1 MRIVLADDHRL
12 FREGLC
18 ATLETVEAYNVV
30 AQVGTAEAL
39 LEELGSTVCDHVFLD
54 YHMPGGGALKAL
66 DSIKINFSKT
76 KVIVLSGA
84 DVSSIYQRFIDL
96 KADGVLIKDISSKLL
111 LESVVQVINGE
122 QIISPEIVEFIKAD
136 QSEITLREFQVME
149 LIVTGLNNT
158 QIAKQL
164 NLSNKTI
171 ANHRYNLMQKL
182 ELKNSVE
189 LMHHA
194 LKIGLIPQS

>member
-1 MRIVLADDHRL
+1 MRIILADDHRL

-18 ATLETVEAYNVV
+18 ATLETVKTYSVV
-30 AQVGTAEAL
+30 AQLGTADGL
-39 LEELGSTVCDHVFLD
+39 LNELSTTECDLVFLD

-66 DSIKINFSKT
+66 SSIKSNFSKT

-84 DVSSIYQRFIDL
+84 DVSSLYQSFIDL
-96 KADGVLIKDISSKLL
+96 KANGVLIKDISSIELL
-111 LESVVQVINGE
+111 NSVTRVIDGEQVIAK
-122 QIISPEIVEFIKAD
+122 EIVEFIKAN

-149 LIVTGLNNT
+149 LIVSGLNNT

-182 ELKNSVE
+182 GLKNSIE

-194 LKIGLIPQS
+194 LKIGLISHS

>member
-18 ATLETVEAYNVV
+18 ATLETVAGYKVV
-30 AQVGTAEAL
+30 AQLGTADAL
-39 LEELGSTVCDHVFLD
+39 LEELGTTECDLVFLD
-54 YHMPGGGALKAL
+54 YHMPGGGALEAL
-66 DSIKINFSKT
+66 GSIKSNFLKT

-84 DVSSIYQRFIDL
+84 EVSTLYRRFIDL
-96 KADGVLIKDISSKLL
+96 NADGVLIKDISSELL
-111 LESVVQVINGE
+111 LKSVERVANGE
-122 QIISPEIVEFIKAD
+122 QVIAPGIIEFINAN

-149 LIVTGLNNT
+149 LIVAGLNNT
-158 QIAKQL
+158 QIAKKL
-164 NLSNKTI
+164 FLSNKTI

-182 ELKNSVE
+182 ELKNSIE

-194 LKIGLIPQS
+194 LKIGLISQS